1 MSRKKIYQCRK
12 GVDIVT
18 RFGIWKTRYTQN
30 VKNTYEDW
38 VRYKRAPVLFAT
50 EMGALEYKH
59 HMEMITLDK
68 NTEYRVRRFEV
79 NENAAG

>member
-1 MSRKKIYQCRK
+1 M
-12 GVDIVT
+12 T

-38 VRYKRAPVLFAT
+38 VCSKRAPVLFAT